1 MSLLDNFDFSF
12 GKGQKKTISRRGDP
26 KEYVSKLTGK
36 RSREYNNNEDNKPTN
51 KKNGAPRNI
60 KGRLKMFVMR
70 YISVISSDINVF
82 CSYFKPRVKVVYK
95 EKILYK
101 DISELTIEDLYE

>member
-1 MSLLDNFDFSF
+1 MGLFDNFDFSF

-26 KEYVSKLTGK
+26 KEYVSKLSGK
-36 RSREYNNNEDNKPTN
+36 RSRLFNDGEDKPTN

-70 YISVISSDINVF
+70 YINVVISDINILR
-82 CSYFKPRVKVVYK
+82 SLWKPR
-95 EKILYK
+95 EKIIYK
-101 DISELTIEDLYE
+101 NMSEITIDDLFE